1 MRKRTLHLIGFVLT
15 IFSVIL
21 LTSCS
26 EEKAAVIVQSNQPAS
41 LSYHEEFD
49 SMQRVVDLG
58 WKAVN
63 LSNPLGGDSWQ
74 QGSFIVNATKGG
86 PFVSSIPSHSY
97 KASANEHAFAPYTV
111 GAGLSFINCWLIS
124 PALSM
129 KNGDVI
135 SFWTRTRSPVSFP
148 DRMQVWLN
156 PNNESTNVGRT
167 DANTGDFTVKLL
179 DINPTLSFSP
189 YPAAKTLLQIQVNA
203 MKAKGQE
210 VKPEDEQKLL
220 SEITGRYELQ
230 TTPYYAAARLW
241 IDDIIDPL
249 QTRLMISEAIS
260 AANNN
265 PVMPSIKLGVFQ
277 V

>member
-156 PNNESTNVGRT
+156 PNNESANVGRT

-189 YPAAKTLLQIQVNA
+189 YPTGYPTTWTKFELT
-203 MKAKGQE
+203 
-210 VKPEDEQKLL
+210 
-220 SEITGRYELQ
+220 ITGLPNGTIPQKHRVGFRYFVKNGGPSGSVSDEI
-230 TTPYYAAARLW
+230 A
-241 IDDIIDPL
+241 IDDFDF
-249 QTRLMISEAIS
+249 IS
-260 AANNN
+260 
-265 PVMPSIKLGVFQ
+265 K
-277 V
+277 